1 MCLFTLMIIDKKST
15 IKRDDTL
22 ASRRVTSKLIVESIS
37 FDCNLE
43 DYVSEAFKIQS
54 LGQVLSVSA
63 LLFLSLFLTKNYYV
77 FAGLPFA

>member
-22 ASRRVTSKLIVESIS
+22 ASRRVTSSQFLS
-37 FDCNLE
+37 DCNLQ

-54 LGQVLSVSA
+54 LGQVLSLSVSA
-63 LLFLSLFLTKNYYV
+63 LLFLSLLLTKNNYV